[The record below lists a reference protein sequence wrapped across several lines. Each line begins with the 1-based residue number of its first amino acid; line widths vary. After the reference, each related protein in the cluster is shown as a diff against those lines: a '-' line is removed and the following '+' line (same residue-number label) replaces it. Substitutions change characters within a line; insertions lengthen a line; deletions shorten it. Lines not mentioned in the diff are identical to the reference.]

1 MASDNG
7 VYKLVHL
14 ADESKAVEGQ
24 DIPTGEVVPLVTI
37 SSVRDQ
43 ARVFESFCKS
53 NCVVKT
59 LFIFLIPS
67 LSLAPC
73 RFPRGVE
80 RRWQLGSRLP
90 E

>member
-1 MASDNG
+1 MGSCKVIINRMASDNG
-7 VYKLVHL
+7 VYRLVHL

-24 DIPTGEVVPLVTI
+24 DMPTGEVVPLVTI

-59 LFIFLIPS
+59 LYISNPISISRSLQIPARS
-67 LSLAPC
+67 
-73 RFPRGVE
+73 
-80 RRWQLGSRLP
+80 
-90 E
+90 